1 MMDSSSSSCVLM
13 IVGNDIRNDSRV
25 LKTALA
31 LSDAGLQVTV
41 LGTSSSGMREETQ
54 LGDVR
59 ILRIPVAWRLRD
71 GQKRR
76 RQARRALL
84 PTLAVDAQERRL
96 VDIRATL
103 RARESAGL
111 GGTARR
117 LRAKGATARRQV
129 ARVRGRLDRPLRRYH
144 GQLWSLLDN
153 AVDRAAVGASWRRLL
168 PEIDDY
174 ELAFAPVIDR
184 LEWDVLHAHD
194 VHIVGIASHA
204 VARRRASGRRSLW
217 VYDAHGPAADVPV
230 DGSMTRRRV
239 SAYEA
244 LEREYVRDAGAVVTV
259 TEPMAREL
267 QRRYRLGRRPF
278 VVMDGAADAAGQEQ
292 GANLRALYRALLG
305 EASVREPTQISTL
318 SELAETPA
326 TRSDRP
332 SVVGIGPANMAGQG
346 WAWAKAMERH
356 VPGVRTE
363 VMTVDRGSPL
373 TFRTDT
379 LIPAD
384 RYSKDRRWSQSYE
397 AHAVEHW
404 THALLEAGRPL
415 FGLRHG
421 RDFTGDTEV
430 LRAVG
435 VQVGLLFHGSEVRNP
450 ARHTEETPWSPFRDP
465 HEELT
470 ARLQRSCA
478 TLQPLVDAF
487 EGPKF
492 VSTPDLLRHV
502 PGAVWLPVVV
512 DLEEW
517 APTGPVLEREVP
529 VVVHTPSRASL
540 KGSAYLEDAMAPL
553 VAEGLVDYR
562 RIEGVPPD
570 QLPGILRDADVVL
583 DQFTLGIYGVL
594 AAQAMAAGRV
604 VVGHV
609 TQSFRA
615 DCGGD
620 VPILEATPDTV
631 TEVVR
636 RVVEDRGWAS
646 EQAARGPG
654 HVRELHDGR
663 RSARVLVEHLDLR
676 GSHDAEVAHR
686 DGRARP
692 T

>member
-1 MMDSSSSSCVLM
+1 MDHATSSCVLM

-41 LGTSSSGMREETQ
+41 LGLSSSGMRRETH

-59 ILRIPVAWRLRD
+59 IFRVPVAWRLRD

-84 PTLAVDAQERRL
+84 PTLAVDAQEQRL

-103 RARESAGL
+103 RARESAEL

-153 AVDRAAVGASWRRLL
+153 AVDRATVGASWRRLL

-184 LEWDVLHAHD
+184 LEWDVLHAHG
-194 VHIVGIASHA
+194 VHMVGIASHA
-204 VARRRASGRRSLW
+204 VARRSASGRKALW
-217 VYDAHGPAADVPV
+217 VYDAHEFVAGLPV
-230 DGSMTRRRV
+230 DGSQTRRRV
-239 SAYEA
+239 SAYED

-267 QRRYRLGRRPF
+267 QRRYRLGRRPV
-278 VVMDGAADAAGQEQ
+278 VVMDWAADGTGQEHE
-292 GANLRALYRALLG
+292 AKLRGLYRVLLG
-305 EASVREPTQISTL
+305 EASVREPTRRSTL
-318 SELAETPA
+318 TELAERPA
-326 TRSDRP
+326 TRSERP

-373 TFRTDT
+373 TFRTDA
-379 LIPAD
+379 LILAD

-450 ARHTEETPWSPFRDP
+450 ARHTEETPWSPFRDS

-470 ARLQRSCA
+470 ARLQRGCA

-609 TQSFRA
+609 TESFRA